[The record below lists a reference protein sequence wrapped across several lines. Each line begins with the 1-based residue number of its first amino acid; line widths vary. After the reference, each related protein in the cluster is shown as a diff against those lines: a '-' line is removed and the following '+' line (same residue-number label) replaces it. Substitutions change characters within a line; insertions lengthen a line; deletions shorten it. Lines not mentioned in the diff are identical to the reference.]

1 MSLAKEQ
8 TCKGCGLSV
17 QLGYPQCPRCKM
29 PLTVTRAPLA
39 SATDNTPG
47 QGGTALQS
55 ESSPNWLWIAG
66 AVLIVGIAIVILS
79 GGSSSDDKTEA
90 AIQIDLDDDADD
102 SPSEDNRRAV
112 AKPRVVETPAEAS
125 DTDAMDDQRA
135 VIAELESLLNQSRLW
150 VTLSVLASS
159 ESTLSIVSASCEDAA
174 MKSTIRKSAAKLK
187 AVALT
192 EVQCFAKHGELLFS
206 QQL

>member
-29 PLTVTRAPLA
+29 PLPVTRAPLA

-55 ESSPNWLWIAG
+55 ESSPKWLWIAG
-66 AVLIVGIAIVILS
+66 AVMIAGIMILVVS
-79 GGSSSDDKTEA
+79 GGSSSNDKTEA
-90 AIQIDLDDDADD
+90 AIEIDLSDDET
-102 SPSEDNRRAV
+102 PIEDNTQAV
-112 AKPRVVETPAEAS
+112 AKSRFVETPAEAS
-125 DTDAMDDQRA
+125 DTKSVNSQRE

-174 MKSTIRKSAAKLK
+174 MKSIIRKSAAKLNS
-187 AVALT
+187 VAFT
-192 EVQCFAKHGELLFS
+192 NVQCFAKHGELLFNEP
-206 QQL
+206 L